1 MKTHSPLKKNK
12 KINFYGLIDHRI
24 GSDFLLGMFVNCF
37 RRKLWEKNLH
47 VIDYKLMKDPKTWSN
62 FENTAF
68 FIKVFC
74 ESFGNSKAF
83 FCAKPLSVNLSGIR
97 GWSDLYPLVEI
108 VRMPEALDYYRS
120 KGLNFFQYIYSK
132 NYSLRNFFN
141 YFFKIIING
150 EKMGLQ
156 YISFRKHFFKN
167 LIYPNAWLS
176 IIYFVFRKIKKI
188 F

>member
-1 MKTHSPLKKNK
+1 
-12 KINFYGLIDHRI
+12 
-24 GSDFLLGMFVNCF
+24 
-37 RRKLWEKNLH
+37 LWNENLH
-47 VIDYKLMKDPKTWSN
+47 VINKKLMKDPGTWSN
-62 FENTAF
+62 FDNTCF

-74 ESFGNSKAF
+74 EAFGNSKAF

-97 GWSDLYPLVEI
+97 EWGDLYPLVEI
-108 VRMPEALDYYRS
+108 VRIPEMLDYYRS

-141 YFFKIIING
+141 YFFMIIING